1 MDQGEVQFVDQIAVT
16 VLVQGWQYHLQGE
29 DDQDCHHLQH
39 RSVLPYENETS
50 SKLVPSRVL
59 GNYVLF
65 HMLIISAL
73 SLLDE
78 EMKQGLYIDYKL

>member
-16 VLVQGWQYHLQGE
+16 VLVQGWQCHLQEE

-39 RSVLPYENETS
+39 RSVLSYENETS

-65 HMLIISAL
+65 RMLIISAL

-78 EMKQGLYIDYKL
+78 ELKQGLYIDYKL